1 MKLRIH
7 GDSLRLRLNR
17 STSSN
22 SGFQAFARHRSD
34 LTPVLS

>member
-17 STSSN
+17 SDRRAIPN
-22 SGFQAFARHRSD
+22 LRRLRCFGAI
-34 LTPVLS
+34 